1 MKTEELVQFITGIAE
16 DFKAVDIEVLHVSGR
31 CSFTD
36 YLVIMSG
43 TSTTQTRAIADEMI
57 YKTKHAGH
65 QAISIEGLVQGEW
78 CLLDFGDVV
87 VHIFLPDKRAHFA
100 LEELWRED
108 VRPPAEASA
117 EPSADA

>member
-1 MKTEELVQFITGIAE
+1 MKTKELVDFIVGIAE
-16 DFKAVDIEVLHVSGR
+16 DFKAVDIAILEVTEK

-43 TSTTQTRAIADEMI
+43 TSTTQTRAIADELV

-65 QAISIEGLVQGEW
+65 QALSIEGLVQGEW

-87 VHIFLPDKRAHFA
+87 VHIFLPDKRAYFA
-100 LEELWRED
+100 LEELWQDD
-108 VRPPAEASA
+108 VRPAES
-117 EPSADA
+117 PNAD